1 MEPLREGS
9 ELATVYRLAAAA
21 ERRDGE
27 THAHTLR
34 VGRAAG
40 VLAESIGLSEREVE
54 LIRLA
59 APLHDLGKLGVPD
72 AILTKPGPLNG
83 EEREQMRAHVE
94 IGRQI
99 LEGSESEVLRLAAEI
114 AFTHHE
120 WWDGSGY
127 PRGLEEEETPL
138 AGRLT
143 SVVDAFDAMTHGRP
157 YKAAWPVGEALAE
170 LQLSAGRQ
178 FDPWLVEAFELLD
191 HERLLGLEETAAP
204 PVTVEH
210 AAAAE
215 PLPAESR

>member
-1 MEPLREGS
+1 MEPLNEGS

-27 THAHTLR
+27 SHAHTLR
-34 VGRAAG
+34 VGRAAA
-40 VLAESIGLSEREVE
+40 VLAKAIGLNEREIE

-59 APLHDLGKLGVPD
+59 APLHDIGKLGVPD
-72 AILTKPGPLNG
+72 AILTKPGPLDS
-83 EEREQMRAHVE
+83 EERELMRTHVE

-99 LEGSESEVLRLAAEI
+99 LEGSESEVLRHGAEI

-138 AGRLT
+138 SGRLV

-157 YKAAWPVGEALAE
+157 YKTAWPVGEALAE
-170 LQLSAGRQ
+170 LHLSAGRQ
-178 FDPWLVEAFELLD
+178 FDPWLVEAFDSLD
-191 HERLLGLEETAAP
+191 HSSLIRLEN
-204 PVTVEH
+204 
-210 AAAAE
+210 AAE
-215 PLPAESR
+215 SPITATMQVVTH